1 MKADLYQDA
10 IVALAKEAARA
21 GRLEAADASI
31 TLDNPLCGDRVTIDV
46 KLAGDRIVDLAHRV
60 RGCLLCEASAAVIG
74 ANAVGET
81 AVRLK
86 ESETGVRAMLE
97 GKSTTTTLWPGFEA
111 FVRVADYR
119 SRHAC
124 VLLPLEALREAVAAA
139 RTGKSE

>member
-10 IVALAKEAARA
+10 IVALAKAAARA
-21 GRLEAADASI
+21 GRLEAPDASI

-46 KLAGDRIVDLAHRV
+46 KLAEDRIVGLAHRV
-60 RGCLLCEASAAVIG
+60 RGCLLCEASASAIG
-74 ANAVGET
+74 ASAVGET
-81 AVRLK
+81 AFRLNDW
-86 ESETGVRAMLE
+86 ETGVRTMLE
-97 GKSTTTTLWPGFEA
+97 GNPTNTALWPGFEA

-124 VLLPLEALREAVAAA
+124 VLLPIEALREAVAAA